1 MARRSHKQKL
11 LYGRQPVCEMLRAGR
26 RKAYRILLG
35 HGVEPSC
42 EVVQEIIRL
51 AERAG
56 LPIARVAQSH
66 LDHLTGSAN
75 HQGVAAEV
83 SDYPYMEFSA
93 FLETIH
99 ESEQNAFVLLL
110 DHIQD
115 PQNLGSL
122 LRTAEAAGVHGVIIP
137 SNRAVMVTP
146 AVARASA
153 GAAEYVKVVAV
164 ANISHAMRTLKEEGL
179 TIVGLEAEPEARL
192 YVEADLTG
200 PLGLIIGSEGKGLGH
215 LVRETCD
222 FLIRLPLYGR
232 VTSLNAGVAAA
243 IAIYEVCRQRRQI
256 SPEFFASSAKN
267 SPEGPSSPCKC
278 GVTRG

>member
-1 MARRSHKQKL
+1 MVRRSHKQKL

-35 HGVEPSC
+35 HGVEQSC

-51 AERAG
+51 AERAS
-56 LPIARVAQSH
+56 LPIARVTRH
-66 LDHLTGSAN
+66 DLDRLLGPVN

-93 FLETIH
+93 LLDTFH
-99 ESEQNAFVLLL
+99 ENKQDAFVLLL

-137 SNRAVMVTP
+137 SDRTVMVTP
-146 AVARASA
+146 AVVRASA
-153 GAAEYVKVVAV
+153 GAAEYVRVVVV
-164 ANISHAMRTLKEEGL
+164 ANIPHAMRTLKDEGL
-179 TIVGLEAEPEARL
+179 IIVGLEAEPEARL
-192 YVEADLTG
+192 HVEADLSG
-200 PLGLIIGSEGKGLGH
+200 PLGLIIGSEGKGLGR

-222 FLIRLPLYGR
+222 FLIRLPIYGR
-232 VTSLNAGVAAA
+232 VTSLNAGAAA
-243 IAIYEVCRQRRQI
+243 SIALYEVCRQRRQI
-256 SPEFFASSAKN
+256 SGAGGRDS
-267 SPEGPSSPCKC
+267 
-278 GVTRG
+278 R